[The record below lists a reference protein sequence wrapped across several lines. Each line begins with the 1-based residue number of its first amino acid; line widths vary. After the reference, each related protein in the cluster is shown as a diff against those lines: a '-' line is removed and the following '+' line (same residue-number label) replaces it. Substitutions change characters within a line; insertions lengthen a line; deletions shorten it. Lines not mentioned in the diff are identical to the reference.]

1 MIDFVH
7 LQEWLFHFMTFS
19 TITLD
24 DQKIM
29 FNVQLLEKSM
39 KKIIT
44 SIVEPDFFLNAE
56 NISEWKQIEKHELTV
71 GRLVRL

>member
-1 MIDFVH
+1 MH